1 MGKLFKYLFVAAIA
15 FAFSAIVLQRE
26 CSVAAEQAVQSH
38 CLHFEDRVQND
49 FALAG
54 TGESL
59 SPNVR
64 LGSTIRLQSGGKRTG
79 QGGHRF
85 HSDCMKMGK
94 SIADELRFV
103 QASFRYSVSKTFV
116 KHGRFLI
123 MLGKLII

>member
-1 MGKLFKYLFVAAIA
+1 MGKLFKYLFVPAIV
-15 FAFSAIVLQRE
+15 FAFSAIVLQRD
-26 CSVAAEQAVQSH
+26 CPVAANQAVRSH
-38 CLHFEDRVQND
+38 CQHFEERSQSD

-54 TGESL
+54 TGESIC
-59 SPNVR
+59 PTVR

-85 HSDCMKMGK
+85 HSDSIKMGK
-94 SIADELRFV
+94 SNTDLVRFV
-103 QASFRYSVSKTFV
+103 QVSFRYSVSKTFV